1 MSERPMPGSGSAA
14 ANVDARPLLPL
25 NMLVTLSVYWLG
37 ILTIQ
42 FGLGTQIVPSMV
54 EDMVGTR
61 NAGTGLA
68 VINGVAVI
76 ASIFVQPTVGVLS
89 DYTISRWGR
98 RKPYIFIGGLLDMV
112 FLYGIATSN
121 TFVVLIAFYFLI
133 QVSSNFAQGPFQG
146 YVPDLVPARQVGTAS
161 GLMGLMIVLGS
172 IVGAG
177 IAMFGLQEG
186 GSLFAATLALGV
198 VEIVAMLIVV
208 LRVHEGTVGPRRTM
222 SWPRVA
228 MSAWGSDILREKSV
242 LWLLLVRLLF
252 LGAAAAATSLG
263 LYYFQRTHGLS
274 EAEASRFVFY
284 ATIVVAGMSG
294 LASIPGARLS
304 DRFGRKPII
313 YGGMALTAIGL
324 LGLALAPSPE
334 LAIALF
340 VPAGIGIGAFLS
352 VDWALMS
359 DVIPKHTSARYMGI
373 LNAGTAMAT
382 PVFLVVGGLTM
393 DAVGRSVGAA
403 AGPVAAMYVAIGFL
417 VLAAFALR
425 QVDAR
430 RRELGEPAA
439 AEPELAAA

>member
-1 MSERPMPGSGSAA
+1 MR
-14 ANVDARPLLPL
+14 L
-25 NMLVTLSVYWLG
+25 LVTLSVYWLG

-42 FGLGTQIVPSMV
+42 YGLGTQVLPSMV
-54 EDMVGTR
+54 EDELGPG

-68 VINGVAVI
+68 VINAVAVI
-76 ASIFVQPTVGVLS
+76 ASIFVQPTVGVIS
-89 DYTISRWGR
+89 DYTITRWGR

-112 FLYGIATSN
+112 FLYGIATSD
-121 TFVVLIAFYFLI
+121 TFIALVAFYFLI

-172 IVGAG
+172 IVGVG
-177 IAMFGLQEG
+177 IAMTGLQEG
-186 GSLFAATLALGV
+186 GSLFAATLALGA
-198 VEIVAMLIVV
+198 VEIVAMLTVV
-208 LRVHEGTVGPRRTM
+208 TQVHEGTTGPKRTM
-222 SWPRVA
+222 SWLRVA
-228 MSAWGSDILREKSV
+228 MSAWGADILREKSV

-274 EAEASRFVFY
+274 RADASQFVFW
-284 ATIVVAGMSG
+284 ATVIVAGMSG

-304 DRFGRKPII
+304 DRYGRKPII
-313 YGGMALTAIGL
+313 YAGMVLTAIGL
-324 LGLALAPSPE
+324 LGLALAPTPY
-334 LAIALF
+334 LAVALF

-352 VDWALMS
+352 VDWALMT

-382 PVFLVVGGLTM
+382 PVFLIVGGLTM
-393 DAVGRSVGAA
+393 DAIGRATNDPSAPG
-403 AGPVAAMYVAIGFL
+403 GPVAAMYVAIGFL
-417 VLAAFALR
+417 VLAALALR

-430 RRELGEPAA
+430 RRELGEVT
-439 AEPELAAA
+439 ELATA

>member
-1 MSERPMPGSGSAA
+1 MSDERAT
-14 ANVDARPLLPL
+14 LPL
-25 NMLVTLSVYWLG
+25 RVLVTLSVYWLG
-37 ILTIQ
+37 ILTLQ
-42 FGLGTQIVPSMV
+42 YGLGVVILPSMV
-54 EDMVGTR
+54 EDEVGR
-61 NAGTGLA
+61 ESAGTGLA
-68 VINGVAVI
+68 VINLVAVI
-76 ASIFVQPTVGVLS
+76 ASIFVQPTVGVIS
-89 DYTISRWGR
+89 DYTITRWGR
-98 RKPYIFIGGLLDMV
+98 RKPYIFIGGLLDIL

-121 TFVVLIAFYFLI
+121 TFVALVAFYFLI

-172 IVGAG
+172 IVGVG
-177 IAMFGLQEG
+177 IATTGLQEG
-186 GSLFAATLALGV
+186 GSLFVATIVLGA

-208 LRVHEGTVGPRRTM
+208 TRVQEGTTGPKRTT

-228 MSAWGSDILREKSV
+228 LSAWGGDILREKSV

-263 LYYFQRTHGLS
+263 LYYFQRTHGLPRP
-274 EAEASRFVFY
+274 EASQFVFY
-284 ATIVVAGMSG
+284 ATVIVAGMSG

-304 DRFGRKPII
+304 DRFGRKPVI
-313 YGGMALTAIGL
+313 YGGMVLTGIGL
-324 LGLALAPSPE
+324 LGLALAPNPV

-352 VDWALMS
+352 VDWALMT

-382 PVFLVVGGLTM
+382 PVYLVVGGLTM
-393 DAVGRSVGAA
+393 DAVGRMAGEA

-417 VLAAFALR
+417 GLSALALR

-430 RRELGEPAA
+430 RRELTDVPETVAA
-439 AEPELAAA
+439 

>member
-1 MSERPMPGSGSAA
+1 MRT
-14 ANVDARPLLPL
+14 
-25 NMLVTLSVYWLG
+25 LVTLSVYWLG

-42 FGLGTQIVPSMV
+42 FGLGSQIVPAMV
-54 EDMVGTR
+54 EDFVGKE
-61 NAGTGLA
+61 NSGLGLA
-68 VINGVAVI
+68 VVNTVAVI
-76 ASIFVQPTVGVLS
+76 ASIFVQPTVGVIS
-89 DYTISRWGR
+89 DYTITRWGR

-112 FLYGIATSN
+112 FLYGIATSD
-121 TFVVLIAFYFLI
+121 TFVALVAFYFLI

-146 YVPDLVPARQVGTAS
+146 YVPDLVPARQVGAAS

-186 GSLFAATLALGV
+186 GSLFAATIALGA

-208 LRVHEGTVGPRRTM
+208 TRVHEGTTGPKRTM

-228 MSAWGSDILREKSV
+228 LSAWGSDILREKSV

-252 LGAAAAATSLG
+252 LGAAAAATSFG

-274 EAEASRFVFY
+274 RGDASQFVFY
-284 ATIVVAGMSG
+284 ATVVVAGMSG

-304 DRFGRKPII
+304 DRYGRKAVI
-313 YGGMALTAIGL
+313 YGGMVLTGVGL
-324 LGLALAPSPE
+324 LGLALAPTPE
-334 LAIALF
+334 LAVALF
-340 VPAGIGIGAFLS
+340 IPAGIGIGAFLS
-352 VDWALMS
+352 VDWALMT

-382 PVFLVVGGLTM
+382 PVFLIVGGLTM
-393 DAVGRSVGAA
+393 DTVGRLLGSA
-403 AGPVAAMYVAIGFL
+403 AGPVAAMYVAMIFL
-417 VLAAFALR
+417 VLAALALR

-430 RRELGEPAA
+430 RRELGDTPA
-439 AEPELAAA
+439 AEPIPA

>member
-1 MSERPMPGSGSAA
+1 MSSERPA
-14 ANVDARPLLPL
+14 LPMRL
-25 NMLVTLSVYWLG
+25 LVTLSVYWLG

-42 FGLGTQIVPSMV
+42 YGLGTVVVPSMV
-54 EDMVGTR
+54 EDELGPG

-68 VINGVAVI
+68 VINAVAVI
-76 ASIFVQPTVGVLS
+76 ASIFVQPTVGVVS
-89 DYTISRWGR
+89 DYTITRWGR

-121 TFVVLIAFYFLI
+121 TFVALVAFYFLI

-161 GLMGLMIVLGS
+161 GLMGLMIVLGA
-172 IVGAG
+172 IVGSG
-177 IAMFGLQEG
+177 IAMTGLQEG
-186 GSLFAATLALGV
+186 GSLLVATLALGA

-208 LRVHEGTVGPRRTM
+208 TQVHEGTTGPKRTM

-228 MSAWGSDILREKSV
+228 MSAWGADILREKSV

-274 EAEASRFVFY
+274 QAEASQFVFW
-284 ATIVVAGMSG
+284 TTVIVAGMSG
-294 LASIPGARLS
+294 LASLPGARLS
-304 DRFGRKPII
+304 DRYGRKPVI
-313 YGGMALTAIGL
+313 YGGMVLTAIGL
-324 LGLALAPSPE
+324 LGLALASTPY
-334 LAIALF
+334 LAVALF

-352 VDWALMS
+352 VDWALMT

-382 PVFLVVGGLTM
+382 PVFLIVGGLTM
-393 DAVGRSVGAA
+393 DAIGRATNDPSAPG
-403 AGPVAAMYVAIGFL
+403 GPVAAMYVAIGFL
-417 VLAAFALR
+417 VLAALALR

-430 RRELGEPAA
+430 RRELGEVT
-439 AEPELAAA
+439 ELAAA

>member
-1 MSERPMPGSGSAA
+1 MTERPS
-14 ANVDARPLLPL
+14 LPL
-25 NMLVTLSVYWLG
+25 SMLVTLSVYWLG

-54 EDMVGTR
+54 EDMVGKD

-76 ASIFVQPTVGVLS
+76 ASIFVQPTVGVIS
-89 DYTISRWGR
+89 DYTITRWGR

-121 TFVVLIAFYFLI
+121 TFVVLVAFYFLI

-186 GSLFAATLALGV
+186 GSIFAATLALGA

-208 LRVHEGTVGPRRTM
+208 ARVHEGTAGPKRTL

-228 MSAWGSDILREKSV
+228 LSAWGADILREKSV

-252 LGAAAAATSLG
+252 LGASAAATSLG

-274 EAEASRFVFY
+274 EADASRYVFY

-304 DRFGRKPII
+304 DRYGRKPVI
-313 YGGMALTAIGL
+313 YGGMVLTAIGL
-324 LGLALAPSPE
+324 LGMALAPGPE

-340 VPAGIGIGAFLS
+340 VPAGVGIGAFLS

-373 LNAGTAMAT
+373 LNAGTALAT
-382 PVFLVVGGLTM
+382 PVFLIVGGLTM
-393 DAVGRSVGAA
+393 DAVGRAFGEA
-403 AGPVAAMYVAIGFL
+403 AGPVAAMYVGIGFL
-417 VLAAFALR
+417 ALSAFALR

-430 RRELGEPAA
+430 RRELGDTPA
-439 AEPELAAA
+439 AEPVAA

>member
-1 MSERPMPGSGSAA
+1 MSGDQPA
-14 ANVDARPLLPL
+14 LPL
-25 NMLVTLSVYWLG
+25 RVLVTLSVYWLG

-42 FGLGTQIVPSMV
+42 YGLGTQVLPSMV
-54 EDMVGTR
+54 EDELGPG

-68 VINGVAVI
+68 VINAVAVI
-76 ASIFVQPTVGVLS
+76 ASIFVQPTVGVVS
-89 DYTISRWGR
+89 DYTITRWGR

-121 TFVVLIAFYFLI
+121 SFVALVAFYFLI

-172 IVGAG
+172 IVGVG
-177 IAMFGLQEG
+177 IAMTGLQEG
-186 GSLFAATLALGV
+186 GSLFAATLALGA

-208 LRVHEGTVGPRRTM
+208 TRVHEGTTGPKRTM
-222 SWPRVA
+222 SWLRVA
-228 MSAWGSDILREKSV
+228 KSAWGADILREKSV

-274 EAEASRFVFY
+274 QAEASQFVFW
-284 ATIVVAGMSG
+284 ATVIVAGMSG
-294 LASIPGARLS
+294 LASLPGARLS
-304 DRFGRKPII
+304 DRYGRKPII
-313 YGGMALTAIGL
+313 YVGMALTATGL
-324 LGLALAPSPE
+324 LGLAVAPTPYLAV
-334 LAIALF
+334 ALF

-352 VDWALMS
+352 VDWALMT

-382 PVFLVVGGLTM
+382 PVFLIVGGLTM
-393 DAVGRSVGAA
+393 DAIGRATNDPSAPG
-403 AGPVAAMYVAIGFL
+403 GPVAAIYVAIGFL
-417 VLAAFALR
+417 VLAALALH

-430 RRELGEPAA
+430 RREPGEVV
-439 AEPELAAA
+439 ELAAA

>member
-1 MSERPMPGSGSAA
+1 
-14 ANVDARPLLPL
+14 
-25 NMLVTLSVYWLG
+25 
-37 ILTIQ
+37 
-42 FGLGTQIVPSMV
+42 
-54 EDMVGTR
+54 
-61 NAGTGLA
+61 
-68 VINGVAVI
+68 VAVI
-76 ASIFVQPTVGVLS
+76 ASIFVQPTVGVIS
-89 DYTISRWGR
+89 DYTITRWGR

-121 TFVVLIAFYFLI
+121 TFVVLVAFYFLI

-161 GLMGLMIVLGS
+161 GLMGLMIVIGA

-177 IAMFGLQEG
+177 IAMTGLQEG
-186 GSLFAATLALGV
+186 GSLIAATLALGA

-208 LRVHEGTVGPRRTM
+208 TRVHEGTTGPKRTM

-228 MSAWGSDILREKSV
+228 RSAWGTDILREKSV

-274 EAEASRFVFY
+274 RAEASQFVFL
-284 ATIVVAGMSG
+284 ATVIVAGMSG
-294 LASIPGARLS
+294 LASLPGARLS
-304 DRFGRKPII
+304 DRYGRKPVI
-313 YGGMALTAIGL
+313 YGGMVLTGIGL
-324 LGLALAPSPE
+324 LGMALAPTPE

-352 VDWALMS
+352 VDWALMT

-382 PVFLVVGGLTM
+382 PVFLIVGGLTM
-393 DAVGRSVGAA
+393 DAVGRLAGDPRAPG
-403 AGPVAAMYVAIGFL
+403 GPVAAMYVAIGFL
-417 VLAAFALR
+417 VLAALALR

-430 RRELGEPAA
+430 RRELGEVV
-439 AEPELAAA
+439 ELAAA

>member
-1 MSERPMPGSGSAA
+1 
-14 ANVDARPLLPL
+14 
-25 NMLVTLSVYWLG
+25 VTLSVYWLG

-42 FGLGTQIVPSMV
+42 YGLGTVVLPSMV
-54 EDMVGTR
+54 EDELGPG

-68 VINGVAVI
+68 VINAVAVI
-76 ASIFVQPTVGVLS
+76 ASIFVQPTVGVIS
-89 DYTISRWGR
+89 DYTITRWGR

-121 TFVVLIAFYFLI
+121 TFVALVAFYFLI

-172 IVGAG
+172 IVGVG
-177 IAMFGLQEG
+177 IAMTGLQEG
-186 GSLFAATLALGV
+186 GSLIAATLALGA

-208 LRVHEGTVGPRRTM
+208 TRVHEGTTGPKRTM

-228 MSAWGSDILREKSV
+228 MSAWGADILREKSV

-263 LYYFQRTHGLS
+263 LYYFQRTHGLGK
-274 EAEASRFVFY
+274 AEASQFVFW
-284 ATIVVAGMSG
+284 ATVIVAGMSG
-294 LASIPGARLS
+294 LASLPAARLS
-304 DRFGRKPII
+304 DRYGRKAII
-313 YGGMALTAIGL
+313 YVGMALTAMGL
-324 LGLALAPSPE
+324 LGLALAPTPY
-334 LAIALF
+334 LAVALF
-340 VPAGIGIGAFLS
+340 VPAGIGIGVFLS
-352 VDWALMS
+352 VDWALMT

-382 PVFLVVGGLTM
+382 PVFLIVGGLTM
-393 DAVGRSVGAA
+393 DAIGRLTNDPSAPG
-403 AGPVAAMYVAIGFL
+403 GPVAGMYVAIGFL
-417 VLAAFALR
+417 VLAALALR

-430 RRELGEPAA
+430 RRELGEAA
-439 AEPELAAA
+439 ELAAA

>member
-1 MSERPMPGSGSAA
+1 MSGDRPA
-14 ANVDARPLLPL
+14 LPL
-25 NMLVTLSVYWLG
+25 RTLVTLSVYWLG

-54 EDMVGTR
+54 EDMVGSR

-68 VINGVAVI
+68 VINAVAVI
-76 ASIFVQPTVGVLS
+76 ASIFVQPTVGVIS
-89 DYTISRWGR
+89 DYTITRWGR

-121 TFVVLIAFYFLI
+121 TFVVLVAFYFLI

-146 YVPDLVPARQVGTAS
+146 YVPDLVPARQVGSAS
-161 GLMGLMIVLGS
+161 GLMGLMIVMGA
-172 IVGAG
+172 IVGSG

-186 GSLFAATLALGV
+186 GSLFAATLALGA

-208 LRVHEGTVGPRRTM
+208 TRVHEGPPGPKRTM

-228 MSAWGSDILREKSV
+228 MSAWGADILREKSV

-263 LYYFQRTHGLS
+263 LYYFQRTHGLPRP
-274 EAEASRFVFY
+274 EASQFVFY
-284 ATIVVAGMSG
+284 ATVIVAGMSG

-304 DRFGRKPII
+304 DRYGRKPII
-313 YGGMALTAIGL
+313 YGGMVLTAIGL
-324 LGLALAPSPE
+324 LGMALAPTPE

-352 VDWALMS
+352 VDWALMT

-382 PVFLVVGGLTM
+382 PVFLIVGGLTM
-393 DAVGRSVGAA
+393 DAVGRLAGDPTAPG
-403 AGPVAAMYVAIGFL
+403 GPVAAMYVAIGFL
-417 VLAAFALR
+417 VLAALALR

-430 RRELGEPAA
+430 RRELGEVT
-439 AEPELAAA
+439 ELAAA

>member
-1 MSERPMPGSGSAA
+1 MSDERAT
-14 ANVDARPLLPL
+14 LPL
-25 NMLVTLSVYWLG
+25 RVLVTLSVYWLG
-37 ILTIQ
+37 ILTLQ
-42 FGLGTQIVPSMV
+42 YGLGVVILPSMV
-54 EDMVGTR
+54 EDEVGR
-61 NAGTGLA
+61 ESAGTGLA
-68 VINGVAVI
+68 VINLVAVI
-76 ASIFVQPTVGVLS
+76 ASIFVQPTVGVIS
-89 DYTISRWGR
+89 DYTITRWGR
-98 RKPYIFIGGLLDMV
+98 RKPYIFIGGLLDIL

-121 TFVVLIAFYFLI
+121 TFVALVAFYFLI

-172 IVGAG
+172 IVGVG
-177 IAMFGLQEG
+177 IATTGLQEG
-186 GSLFAATLALGV
+186 GSLFVATIALGA

-208 LRVHEGTVGPRRTM
+208 TRVQEGTTGPKRTT

-228 MSAWGSDILREKSV
+228 LSAWGGDILREKSV

-263 LYYFQRTHGLS
+263 LYYFQRTHGLPRP
-274 EAEASRFVFY
+274 EASQFVFY
-284 ATIVVAGMSG
+284 ATVIVAGMSG

-304 DRFGRKPII
+304 DRFGRKPVI
-313 YGGMALTAIGL
+313 YGGMVLTGIGL
-324 LGLALAPSPE
+324 LGLALAPNPV

-352 VDWALMS
+352 VDWALMT

-382 PVFLVVGGLTM
+382 PVYLVVGGLTM
-393 DAVGRSVGAA
+393 DAVGRMAGEA

-417 VLAAFALR
+417 GLSALALR

-430 RRELGEPAA
+430 RRELTDVPETVAA
-439 AEPELAAA
+439 